1 MRHALIAAEDLM
13 REGHSNPVVVGAL
26 AGALGGVAGAWAMVR
41 FNHALGGG
49 SFRFGDAHPHRR
61 VRAQPNDTDGT
72 FSDEPGTMQAASAVA
87 EPVLGRPLRDHEK
100 EIGGPVV
107 HYLFSAVIG
116 ALYGATAEV
125 QPSATVGAG
134 IPFGTAVWVAADE
147 IGMPLAGFAS
157 DPRDY
162 PLSRHA
168 SALGS
173 HIVFGLTVE
182 GVRRLLRGNPAIRP
196 A

>member
-1 MRHALIAAEDLM
+1 
-13 REGHSNPVVVGAL
+13 
-26 AGALGGVAGAWAMVR
+26 MVL

-49 SFRFGDAHPHRR
+49 SVRPGDSHPHRR
-61 VRAQPNDTDGT
+61 AEAQPNDTDAT
-72 FSDEPGTMQAASAVA
+72 FSDEPGSIQAGRAIAEPLLGRRLDEDERDVAGSAVH
-87 EPVLGRPLRDHEK
+87 L
-100 EIGGPVV
+100 
-107 HYLFSAVIG
+107 LFSAAMG
-116 ALYGATAEV
+116 ALYGATAET
-125 QPSATVGAG
+125 QPRATAGAG

-157 DPRDY
+157 DPREY

-182 GVRRLLRGNPAIRP
+182 AVRRLLRGNPALP
-196 A
+196 SA